1 MVPSRAPSFSAA
13 HRTCRAWPPG
23 RHSLA
28 SGLEGERTG
37 QWLFVA
43 DHPHYDHVMASVGEI
58 MSRDVLAVES
68 TASLVDAATQMH
80 GRTVG
85 AVVVLSEG
93 RLVGILTERD
103 VLRAVA
109 TGRVGSSVAE
119 VMTAAPETVDADEPS
134 GQAAALMIHGGF
146 RHLPVVDGATVV
158 GMVSIRDL
166 VRVTV
171 DDEAPRGV

>member
-1 MVPSRAPSFSAA
+1 
-13 HRTCRAWPPG
+13 
-23 RHSLA
+23 
-28 SGLEGERTG
+28 
-37 QWLFVA
+37 
-43 DHPHYDHVMASVGEI
+43 MARVGEI
-58 MSRDVLAVES
+58 MSRDVLAVAP
-68 TASLVDAATQMH
+68 TASLVDAAAQMH
-80 GRTVG
+80 DRRVG

-109 TGRVGSSVAE
+109 TGRVDGAVSEA
-119 VMTAAPETVDADEPS
+119 MTAAPETVEADEPS

-146 RHLPVVDGATVV
+146 RHLPVVDGDRVV

-166 VRVTV
+166 VRIMV